1 MALFFKKKSGKAE
14 LTNEE
19 IEQLQQQLKQK
30 TEEIKGIYNKLV
42 EAGVVPIPD
51 DFLDDVA
58 GGSKPTL
65 DPICSGSKW
74 ALR

>member
-42 EAGVVPIPD
+42 EAGAVPIPD
-51 DFLDDVA
+51 DFLENVA
-58 GGSKPTL
+58 GGIGMPA
-65 DPICSGSKW
+65 ICSKG
-74 ALR
+74 ADVVRP

>member
-19 IEQLQQQLKQK
+19 IEQLKQQLKQK
-30 TEEIKGIYNKLV
+30 TEEIKDIYNKLV

-58 GGSKPTL
+58 GGAYPTL
-65 DPICSGSKW
+65 DPVCSGTKW
-74 ALR
+74 GLR

>member
-19 IEQLQQQLKQK
+19 IEQLKQQLKQK
-30 TEEIKGIYNKLV
+30 TEEIKEIYNKLV

-51 DFLDDVA
+51 DFLENVA
-58 GGSKPTL
+58 GGVSMPA
-65 DPICSGSKW
+65 ICSKG
-74 ALR
+74 ADPFR